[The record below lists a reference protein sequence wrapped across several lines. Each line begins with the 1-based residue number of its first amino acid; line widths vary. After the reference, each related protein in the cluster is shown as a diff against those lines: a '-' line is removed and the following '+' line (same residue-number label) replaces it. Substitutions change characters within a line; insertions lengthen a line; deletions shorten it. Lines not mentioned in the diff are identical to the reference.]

1 VVKSGILASCEEV
14 PAGHHPHPCRSRVR
28 LPSRRRRA
36 GAQVIPTAR
45 RVCYSA
51 FLMATPRLMEPV
63 YFVEIQTPAGAGR
76 PRTCRWQ
83 AGCARARQ
91 GRARCSLERTRRRL
105 HERRL
110 HAAASAALERP
121 ERGQGDASML
131 WCWREAANMPR
142 IAPLAIGVT
151 PLLLA
156 PLLGPHTRASAR
168 AGPRERRP
176 NPP

>member
-1 VVKSGILASCEEV
+1 MVKIGILASCEEV
-14 PAGHHPHPCRSRVR
+14 PAGHHPHPYRSRVR

-83 AGCARARQ
+83 AGWVARAA
-91 GRARCSLERTRRRL
+91 GS
-105 HERRL
+105 
-110 HAAASAALERP
+110 SALQLGAD
-121 ERGQGDASML
+121 Q
-131 WCWREAANMPR
+131 EAPA
-142 IAPLAIGVT
+142 
-151 PLLLA
+151 
-156 PLLGPHTRASAR
+156 
-168 AGPRERRP
+168 
-176 NPP
+176 